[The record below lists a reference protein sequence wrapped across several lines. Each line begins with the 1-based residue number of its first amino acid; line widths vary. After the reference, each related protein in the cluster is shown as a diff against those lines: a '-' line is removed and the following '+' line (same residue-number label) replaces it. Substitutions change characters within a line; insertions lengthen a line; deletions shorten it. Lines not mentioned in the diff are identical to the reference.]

1 MNRVGVKRSGEWA
14 VHRFVMMRVLSL
26 VVLVCGVF
34 VCAGYAGDRIED
46 DAGVRRYGLRNG
58 VEVIVIPRDLGG
70 VSLSGGAGELQI
82 WLVLDAGLVDE
93 RDDERGA
100 MQICAEL
107 IRGGVGGVDSLQV
120 SEMILTREER
130 EQDPKRSQGVQ
141 VMLDHTVISG
151 WVPARDEAAAGALL
165 GYYAMVLDPSGW
177 GTDDEAFRAAQEWLR
192 ERVEQVMIA
201 PMRARQRWLPRI
213 LGVGT
218 LGTRLDLPEVEE
230 IDVLNADHVSALATR
245 VIQPGNA
252 TVLVV
257 GDVGG
262 LDVDRLIADSIG
274 ALPAREGVAS
284 VDIAAGL
291 GGDPIV
297 FEQEPDWD
305 QHQAALIWTEIVDS
319 ERDDLRRY
327 IIGRVAEEVVRRRIE
342 RLGVA
347 ALGKDAEIAVDRFEL
362 GSTVG
367 LMQWVI
373 QRDGTDDA
381 SWNESVGLMISE
393 GERLHRFGAGTDEIV
408 QARGALLAGWHRDA
422 VEWKS
427 LSDRERARDYLWLTI
442 SDRRMISPVRWD
454 EIATDIMSTIRVD
467 EIDETIRTITDT
479 REASVLVSRG
489 GDRDAVQQMA
499 SALDRFVQ
507 VQREQDLAALDER
520 WMESLGGEVVDERR
534 SSEGPSRITQHPA
547 SGTWG
552 ATLGNGIRVWAR
564 GMDAD
569 DRVSIA
575 AMIWGDLFVDGSI
588 SEAEIDAAMLAWE
601 KASTERRDAGWI
613 AVFQEE
619 HGIDV
624 RARRVVGGIR
634 LMIDAPAGSSER
646 ALELMYALLDR
657 PMIDADAFA
666 RWDTKRP
673 VRLGDQDP
681 LDRAFAMMYHPE
693 LLEHESEAISL
704 DHAQRVLTRIV
715 QEAWIEIG
723 VAGAI
728 EAASTIERVS
738 GLMGMLSER
747 VTHGSSEEVAPMP
760 AGVHLKGETR
770 VEGEH
775 RTIAFGVRG
784 GSLDDLDGLRAMILA
799 SEVLDQRLRDWASML
814 GDDRVRVRADVAMSD
829 GLGDRWALIVSI
841 RGDDPSAYE
850 ADIREM
856 VVQIAIDGMDPETFA
871 EAQSELVA
879 SIDKYFGQAWYWS
892 TRLSG
897 LGVHDRSVDDA
908 WGVRTGYSSVDADV
922 ASRVYQD
929 AIEQGEWFRVEIEP
943 GAR

>member
-1 MNRVGVKRSGEWA
+1 
-14 VHRFVMMRVLSL
+14 MMRVLSL

-34 VCAGYAGDRIED
+34 VCAGYAGDRLED

-58 VEVIVIPRDLGG
+58 VEVIVISRDLGG
-70 VSLSGGAGELQI
+70 VSLSAGAGELQI

-100 MQICAEL
+100 MQISAEL
-107 IRGGVGGVDSLQV
+107 IRNGIGGVDSQRV
-120 SEMILTREER
+120 SEVILTREER

-177 GTDDEAFRAAQEWLR
+177 GTDDDAFRAAQEWLR
-192 ERVEQVMIA
+192 GRVEQVMSA
-201 PMRARQRWLPRI
+201 PMRARQRWLPRV
-213 LGVGT
+213 LGEGT
-218 LGTRLDLPEVEE
+218 LGTRLDLPELDE
-230 IDVLNADHVSALATR
+230 IEALSAGHVSALATR
-245 VIQPGNA
+245 VIQPSKA

-257 GDVGG
+257 GDVSG

-274 ALPAREGVAS
+274 ALPAREGAAR
-284 VDIAAGL
+284 VDVAAGL
-291 GGDPIV
+291 GGEPIV
-297 FEQEPDWD
+297 CEQEPEWD
-305 QHQAALIWTEIVDS
+305 QHQAAIIWKEIVDD

-327 IIGRVAEEVVRRRIE
+327 IIGRVAEEVIRRRIE

-362 GSTVG
+362 GTTVG

-373 QRDGTDDA
+373 QREGTDDA
-381 SWNESVGLMISE
+381 SWNDSVGLMISE
-393 GERLHRFGAGTDEIV
+393 GERLHRYGAGMDEIV

-442 SDRRMISPVRWD
+442 SDRRMISPMRWD

-467 EIDETIRTITDT
+467 EIHETIRAMTDT

-489 GDRDAVQQMA
+489 GNRDAGQQMV
-499 SALDRFVQ
+499 SSLDRFVQ
-507 VQREQDLAALDER
+507 AQRAQDLEALDER
-520 WMESLGGEVVDERR
+520 WMHSLGGELVDARR
-534 SSEGPSRITQHPA
+534 SDDGPARITQHPV

-601 KASTERRDAGWI
+601 KASTEHRDAGWV

-619 HGIDV
+619 HGIDI
-624 RARRVVGGIR
+624 RARRVVGGVR
-634 LMIDAPAGSSER
+634 LMIEAPTGSSDR

-657 PMIDADAFA
+657 PMIDVDAFA
-666 RWDTKRP
+666 RWDSKRP
-673 VRLGDQDP
+673 VRLGDRDP
-681 LDRAFAMMYHPE
+681 LDRAFAKMYHPE
-693 LLEHESEAISL
+693 LLERESEQVSL

-715 QEAWIEIG
+715 QEARIEIG
-723 VAGAI
+723 IAGAI
-728 EAASTIERVS
+728 DAALTIEQAS

-747 VTHGSSEEVAPMP
+747 VTNGTSETVAPAP
-760 AGVHLKGETR
+760 AGALPKREAR

-775 RTIAFGVRG
+775 RTIALGVRG

-799 SEVLDQRLRDWASML
+799 SEVLDQRLRDWASTL

-856 VVQIAIDGMDPETFA
+856 VVQSAIDGMDAETFA
-871 EAQSELVA
+871 AVQRELVA
-879 SIDKYFGQAWYWS
+879 SIDKYYGQAWYWS

-908 WGVRTGYSSVDADV
+908 WGVRAGYSSVGADV

-929 AIEQGEWFRVEIEP
+929 AIERGEWFRVEIEP
-943 GAR
+943 VAR